1 MKCGSSQRD
10 ITPGYPVWLQGYWN
24 RTEKSNGIAEKINLA
39 CMAIE
44 SNNEK
49 IIILSVDAVSIDFEN
64 CQKIRKNISLNFD
77 IPENNIM
84 INASHT
90 HFAPGLSAFRNGTKK
105 LGFKEPDKRFVK
117 DFYKK
122 VQEVTSEAIENM
134 LEVNLEIQR
143 IELPQLTFNRRT
155 IRKSD
160 DKVETNYTYPEDS
173 EKYNFKNVDSELVT
187 LRFSHLDG
195 TVAGILVNF
204 ACHPVTGGMTKEQVN
219 CISSD
224 YIYYLR
230 SELESVYNT
239 NVVFTLGAAGD
250 VVPIKRG
257 GQSRKQIGSIIA
269 ESIILNEPRFLKDNS
284 EILKAETIYIRAK
297 TARQLNRDEVVKE
310 YEKASESSEYAN
322 IQSNYIMI
330 NTFPENEFDIPIQ
343 FITIASVVLVAWSFE
358 VGSEIA
364 LLLKEKFPDAILIS
378 LSGGDHDYLML
389 EHEHGTGGYEVEN
402 GSFCFAPN
410 TANRLLSKVF
420 DKLTV

>member
-1 MKCGSSQRD
+1 M
-10 ITPGYPVWLQGYWN
+10 
-24 RTEKSNGIAEKINLA
+24 
-39 CMAIE
+39 
-44 SNNEK
+44 
-49 IIILSVDAVSIDFEN
+49 SVDAVSVDFKN

-105 LGFKEPDKRFVK
+105 FGFKEPDKRFVK

-122 VQEVTSEAIENM
+122 VQEATSEALENM
-134 LEVNLEIQR
+134 LEVSLEIQR
-143 IELPQLTFNRRT
+143 IKVPQLTFNRRT

-160 DKVETNYTYPEDS
+160 DRVETNYTYPEDFS
-173 EKYNFKNVDSELVT
+173 QYNFKDVDSELVT

-224 YIYYLR
+224 YVYYLR

-257 GQSRKQIGSIIA
+257 GLSRNQTGNILA
-269 ESIILNEPRFLKDNS
+269 ESIIFNEPKFFEDNS
-284 EILKAETIYIRAK
+284 EILKAEIIYIKAK
-297 TARQLNRDEVVKE
+297 TARQLNHDEVIKK

-322 IQSNYIMI
+322 IQSNYIMVKS
-330 NTFPENEFDIPIQ
+330 FPENEFDIPIQ
-343 FITIASVVLVAWSFE
+343 FITIASVVLVAWPFE
-358 VGSEIA
+358 VGSKIA

-389 EHEHGTGGYEVEN
+389 EHEHGTGGYEVES
-402 GSFCFAPN
+402 GSFCFVPN
-410 TANRLLSKVF
+410 TANRLLTKIIA
-420 DKLTV
+420 KLN

>member
-10 ITPGYPVWLQGYWN
+10 ITPGYPVWLKGYWS
-24 RTEKSNGIAEKINLA
+24 RIEKSNGIAEKINLA

-49 IIILSVDAVSIDFEN
+49 IIILSVDAVSIDCEN
-64 CQKIRKNISLNFD
+64 CQKIRKYISLNFD

-90 HFAPGLSAFRNGTKK
+90 HFAPGLSIFRNGTKDF
-105 LGFKEPDKRFVK
+105 GFKEPDKRFVK
-117 DFYKK
+117 DFHKK
-122 VQEVTSEAIENM
+122 VQEATSEALENM
-134 LEVNLEIQR
+134 LEVSLEIQK
-143 IELPQLTFNRRT
+143 IKVPQLIFNRRT

-160 DKVETNYTYPEDS
+160 DRVETSYTYPEDPQ
-173 EKYNFKNVDSELVT
+173 KYNFKDVDSELVT

-195 TVAGILVNF
+195 TVAGILINF
-204 ACHPVTGGMTKEQVN
+204 ACHPVTGAITKEQVN
-219 CISSD
+219 YISSD

-230 SELESVYNT
+230 SELERVYST

-250 VVPIKRG
+250 VVPVKRG
-257 GQSRKQIGSIIA
+257 GLSRKQTGNILA
-269 ESIILNEPRFLKDNS
+269 ESIIFNEPKFLKDNS
-284 EILKAETIYIRAK
+284 EILKAENIYLKAK
-297 TARQLNRDEVVKE
+297 TARQLNRDEVITE
-310 YEKASESSEYAN
+310 YEKASESREYAN

-330 NTFPENEFDIPIQ
+330 KAFPENEFDIPIQ
-343 FITIASVVLVAWSFE
+343 FITIASVVLVACPFE

-410 TANRLLSKVF
+410 TANRLLTKVF